1 MKALF
6 IALFVSLLLFG
17 CGSPDLDDP
26 KTLDGIIAQAIDEDK
41 LQKRGKEGEEL
52 FYVPNTQTPYTGWK
66 KKLYKNGQVE
76 ELSHFKDG
84 KLEGVVTVWH
94 ENGQKKVEINCKD
107 GKLEGFGASWY
118 ENGEKKSEGNFK
130 DGKLVTVTRWTP
142 KGEKCPITNVVGGNG
157 VVVDY
162 NEDGTEKERTE
173 IKNGEKVND

>member
-84 KLEGVVTVWH
+84 KLEG
-94 ENGQKKVEINCKD
+94 
-107 GKLEGFGASWY
+107 FGASWY